1 MIRIGE
7 TVKKNVKYYYRPGIY
22 GIIKVNDNILLTEQ
36 NEKEIQ
42 LPGGGID
49 KGEHYITALVRE
61 VYEETGWK
69 IQPINRLGFFHRFV
83 YMPEYSKWAQK
94 VCHIYLCKGLY
105 NLTSPLE
112 IEKRLKIIGLENYQ
126 PIVHS
131 KIFFDISDF
140 TKIKNKITNLK
151 RSNEKKIKKK

>member
-7 TVKKNVKYYYRPGIY
+7 PVKKNVKYYYRPGIY
-22 GIIKVNDNILLTEQ
+22 GIIKVNDNILLTKQ

-94 VCHIYLCKGLY
+94 ICHICLCKGLY
-105 NLTSPLE
+105 NLTLPLE
-112 IEKRLKIIGLENYQ
+112 KGHKAILMKPRAAILFLESPGDRIFVKNYFGLK
-126 PIVHS
+126 S
-131 KIFFDISDF
+131 
-140 TKIKNKITNLK
+140 
-151 RSNEKKIKKK
+151 

>member
-94 VCHIYLCKGLY
+94 VCHIHLCKGLY

-112 IEKRLKIIGLENYQ
+112 KGHKAILMKPRDSILFLESPGDRIFVKNYFDLK
-126 PIVHS
+126 S
-131 KIFFDISDF
+131 
-140 TKIKNKITNLK
+140 
-151 RSNEKKIKKK
+151 

>member
-22 GIIKVNDNILLTEQ
+22 GIIIVNDNILLTEQ

-94 VCHIYLCKGLY
+94 VCHIHLCKGLY

-112 IEKRLKIIGLENYQ
+112 KGHKAILMKPRDSILVLESPGDRIFVKNYFDLK
-126 PIVHS
+126 S
-131 KIFFDISDF
+131 
-140 TKIKNKITNLK
+140 
-151 RSNEKKIKKK
+151 

>member
-61 VYEETGWK
+61 VYEAVSYTHLRAHET
-69 IQPINRLGFFHRFV
+69 
-83 YMPEYSKWAQK
+83 
-94 VCHIYLCKGLY
+94 
-105 NLTSPLE
+105 
-112 IEKRLKIIGLENYQ
+112 
-126 PIVHS
+126 
-131 KIFFDISDF
+131 
-140 TKIKNKITNLK
+140 
-151 RSNEKKIKKK
+151 

>member
-83 YMPEYSKWAQK
+83 YMPESVSYT
-94 VCHIYLCKGLY
+94 H
-105 NLTSPLE
+105 LTLPTTP
-112 IEKRLKIIGLENYQ
+112 Y
-126 PIVHS
+126 V
-131 KIFFDISDF
+131 
-140 TKIKNKITNLK
+140 
-151 RSNEKKIKKK
+151 